1 MPSGAAP
8 GVIVLQNMK
17 WPGMHIKIT
26 KKGKVESVSLCGW
39 EVRVSCGR
47 VPNIL
52 SNVLVQSRVSSCIG
66 LARSY
71 CGPAFSGVIELG
83 TIASS

>member
-1 MPSGAAP
+1 MVMSLCSGNWSVIVPGGAAP

-47 VPNIL
+47 VPSIL
-52 SNVLVQSRVSSCIG
+52 SNC
-66 LARSY
+66 
-71 CGPAFSGVIELG
+71 
-83 TIASS
+83 